1 MKTAMVN
8 TTANGQT
15 AEQATTGQGE
25 NNNKMEAAIM
35 TAQNHI
41 QGIIQNN
48 KNILVGLVVG
58 GAIAAASLLPG
69 IASADNPAR
78 PVGQVESSVFIPA
91 SSTANVIDMDFLE
104 PGFYDSKLIN
114 TNTGSAMDLD
124 LLDPGVY
131 DVKLARTS
139 SVWES
144 DGVDP
149 YENVEF
155 KSVISTLAAHSTWT
169 CWTQASMRPS
179 WPALPRSG
187 KVTASTLTRT
197 SNSSRSS
204 ATLAAR
210 WT

>member
-104 PGFYDSKLIN
+104 PVFYDSKLIS
-114 TNTGSAMDLD
+114 TNTGSSFGMD
-124 LLDPGVY
+124 LLDPGIY
-131 DVKLARTS
+131 DAKLARTS
-139 SVWES
+139 RV
-144 DGVDP
+144 
-149 YENVEF
+149 
-155 KSVISTLAAHSTWT
+155 
-169 CWTQASMRPS
+169 
-179 WPALPRSG
+179 
-187 KVTASTLTRT
+187 
-197 SNSSRSS
+197 
-204 ATLAAR
+204 
-210 WT
+210 